1 MAKNSVEAY
10 KAEGKTNL
18 LLFAPE
24 NLTLVTDKAHPLY
37 DERVNLPVD
46 ENMVLNIMY
55 QGVIEPIV
63 VRKNRE
69 TGETEVVAG
78 RQRVKNA
85 IEANVRLRAK
95 GCEPIRVPATIRNGN
110 DGEMAGV
117 MVSENEIRRA
127 DTPMGRAEKMA
138 QLLKFGKDE
147 SALAVIFGCSEATVK
162 THLAL
167 LECCAAVRNAV
178 EAGKINL
185 GHAKALAKM
194 EPAEQRE
201 KLGELVKAGDG
212 AQGHEKARK
221 QREVIASDKPKMRT
235 RKEILAAI
243 ADETEDFDSW
253 RDALRWA
260 LGEET
265 K

>member
-1 MAKNSVEAY
+1 MAKNSTEAY
-10 KAEGKTNL
+10 GAEGKTNL

-95 GCEPIRVPATIRNGN
+95 GCEPVRVPATIRNGS

-117 MVSENEIRRA
+117 MISENEIRRA
-127 DTPMGRAEKMA
+127 DTPMGRADKMA
-138 QLLKFGKDE
+138 QLLKFGKTEND
-147 SALAVIFGCSEATVK
+147 LAIVFGCSEATVK
-162 THLAL
+162 IHLAL

-194 EPAEQRE
+194 EPAQQRE
-201 KLGELVKAGDG
+201 KLAELVKAGDG
-212 AQGHEKARK
+212 TQGHEKARK
-221 QREVIASDKPKMRT
+221 QREVIASDKPKLKT

-243 ADETEDFDSW
+243 NDEKEDFSSW

-260 LGEET
+260 LGEEV